1 MKYIRNLI
9 LFIWQLP
16 QHLLA
21 ILYIGYLVMMC
32 KDLGVDSRYKQ
43 AIVIPC
49 VMRGAVTLGCYVFV
63 GLNSEYRKTVKH
75 ELGHTIQSK
84 ILGPL
89 YLPTVGICSGLHCM
103 FHNRKNNYYDFWTE
117 RWANRLGGIEGYS
130 GKYHYHKDGV
140 IRTIYSKLE
149 AFYNKYF

>member
-1 MKYIRNLI
+1 MFEMMKLIMKYIRNLI

-89 YLPTVGICSGLHCM
+89 YLIVIGIPSITYCGLRRI
-103 FHNRKNNYYDFWTE
+103 FPSLRKKNYYNFYTE
-117 RWANRLGGIEGYS
+117 RWANNLSEKCI
-130 GKYHYHKDGV
+130 K
-140 IRTIYSKLE
+140 
-149 AFYNKYF
+149 

>member
-1 MKYIRNLI
+1 MMKLIMKYIRNLI

-21 ILYIGYLVMMC
+21 ILYIVYLVMMC

-89 YLPTVGICSGLHCM
+89 YLIVIGIPSITYCGLRRI
-103 FHNRKNNYYDFWTE
+103 FPSLRKKNYYDFYTE
-117 RWANRLGGIEGYS
+117 KWANNLSEKHI
-130 GKYHYHKDGV
+130 K
-140 IRTIYSKLE
+140 
-149 AFYNKYF
+149 

>member
-1 MKYIRNLI
+1 MFEMMKLIMNYLRNLI

-89 YLPTVGICSGLHCM
+89 YLIVIGIPSITYCGLRRI
-103 FHNRKNNYYDFWTE
+103 FPSLRKKNYYDFYTE
-117 RWANRLGGIEGYS
+117 KWANNLSEKHI
-130 GKYHYHKDGV
+130 K
-140 IRTIYSKLE
+140 
-149 AFYNKYF
+149 

>member
-1 MKYIRNLI
+1 MMKLIMKYIRNLI

-16 QHLLA
+16 QHIVAL
-21 ILYIGYLVMMC
+21 IYFGYLVMMC

-43 AIVIPC
+43 ATVIPC
-49 VMRGAVTLGCYVFV
+49 VMRGAVTLGNYVFV

-89 YLPTVGICSGLHCM
+89 YLIVIGIPSITYCGLRRL
-103 FHNRKNNYYDFWTE
+103 FPSLRKKNYYDFYTE
-117 RWANRLGGIEGYS
+117 KWANNLSE
-130 GKYHYHKDGV
+130 KYIK
-140 IRTIYSKLE
+140 
-149 AFYNKYF
+149 

>member
-1 MKYIRNLI
+1 MMKLIMKYIRNLI

-16 QHLLA
+16 QHIVAL
-21 ILYIGYLVMMC
+21 IYFGYLVMMC

-43 AIVIPC
+43 ATVIPC
-49 VMRGAVTLGCYVFV
+49 IMRGAVTLGNYVFV

-89 YLPTVGICSGLHCM
+89 YLIVIGIPSITYCGLRRV
-103 FHNRKNNYYDFWTE
+103 FPSLRKKNYYNFFSE
-117 RWANRLGGIEGYS
+117 KSANYLSE
-130 GKYHYHKDGV
+130 KYIK
-140 IRTIYSKLE
+140 
-149 AFYNKYF
+149 

>member
-1 MKYIRNLI
+1 MMKLIMKYIMNLV

-16 QHLLA
+16 QHIVA
-21 ILYIGYLVMMC
+21 IIYFGYLVMMC

-49 VMRGAVTLGCYVFV
+49 VMRGAVTLGNYVFV
-63 GLNSEYRKTVKH
+63 GLNSEYKKIVKH

-89 YLPTVGICSGLHCM
+89 YLIVIGIPSITYCGLRRL
-103 FHNRKNNYYDFWTE
+103 FPSLRKKNYYDFYTE
-117 RWANRLGGIEGYS
+117 KWANNLSE
-130 GKYHYHKDGV
+130 KYIK
-140 IRTIYSKLE
+140 
-149 AFYNKYF
+149 

>member
-1 MKYIRNLI
+1 MFEMMKLIMNYIRNLI

-63 GLNSEYRKTVKH
+63 GLNSKYKKTVKH

-89 YLPTVGICSGLHCM
+89 YLIVIGIPSITYCGLRRI
-103 FHNRKNNYYDFWTE
+103 FPSLRKKNYYDFYTE
-117 RWANRLGGIEGYS
+117 KWANNLSEKHI
-130 GKYHYHKDGV
+130 K
-140 IRTIYSKLE
+140 
-149 AFYNKYF
+149 

>member
-1 MKYIRNLI
+1 MMKLIIKYIRNLI

-16 QHLLA
+16 QHIVA
-21 ILYIGYLVMMC
+21 IIYFGYLVMMC

-49 VMRGAVTLGCYVFV
+49 VMRGAITLGNYVFV

-89 YLPTVGICSGLHCM
+89 YLIVIGIPSITYCGLRRL
-103 FHNRKNNYYDFWTE
+103 FPSLRKKNYYNFYTE
-117 RWANRLGGIEGYS
+117 KWANNLSE
-130 GKYHYHKDGV
+130 KYIK
-140 IRTIYSKLE
+140 
-149 AFYNKYF
+149 

>member
-1 MKYIRNLI
+1 MFEMMKLIMNYIKNLI

-32 KDLGVDSRYKQ
+32 KDLGIDSRYKQ

-89 YLPTVGICSGLHCM
+89 YLIVIGIPSITYCGLRRM
-103 FHNRKNNYYDFWTE
+103 FPSLRKKNYYNFYTE
-117 RWANRLGGIEGYS
+117 KWANNLSEKHI
-130 GKYHYHKDGV
+130 K
-140 IRTIYSKLE
+140 
-149 AFYNKYF
+149 

>member
-1 MKYIRNLI
+1 MMKLIMNYIRNLI

-89 YLPTVGICSGLHCM
+89 YLIVIGIPSITYCGLRRI
-103 FHNRKNNYYDFWTE
+103 FPSLRKKNYYDFYTE
-117 RWANRLGGIEGYS
+117 KSADYLSE
-130 GKYHYHKDGV
+130 KYIK
-140 IRTIYSKLE
+140 
-149 AFYNKYF
+149 

>member
-1 MKYIRNLI
+1 MFEMMKLIINYIRNLI

-89 YLPTVGICSGLHCM
+89 YLIVIGIPSITYCGLRRI
-103 FHNRKNNYYDFWTE
+103 FPSLRKKNYYDFYTE
-117 RWANRLGGIEGYS
+117 KWANNLSEKHI
-130 GKYHYHKDGV
+130 K
-140 IRTIYSKLE
+140 
-149 AFYNKYF
+149 

>member
-1 MKYIRNLI
+1 MMKLIIKYIRNLI

-16 QHLLA
+16 QHIVAL
-21 ILYIGYLVMMC
+21 IYFGYLVMMC

-49 VMRGAVTLGCYVFV
+49 VMRGAITLGNYVFV
-63 GLNSEYRKTVKH
+63 GLNSEYKETVKH

-89 YLPTVGICSGLHCM
+89 YLIIIGIPSITYCGLRRL
-103 FHNRKNNYYDFWTE
+103 FPSLRKKNYYNFYTE
-117 RWANRLGGIEGYS
+117 KWANNISE
-130 GKYHYHKDGV
+130 KYIK
-140 IRTIYSKLE
+140 
-149 AFYNKYF
+149 

>member
-1 MKYIRNLI
+1 MMQLIMKYIRNLI

-16 QHLLA
+16 QHIVAL
-21 ILYIGYLVMMC
+21 IYFGYLVMMC

-49 VMRGAVTLGCYVFV
+49 VMRGAITLGNYIFV

-89 YLPTVGICSGLHCM
+89 YLIVIGIPSITYCGLRRL
-103 FHNRKNNYYDFWTE
+103 FPSLRKKNYYDFYTE
-117 RWANRLGGIEGYS
+117 STANYLSE
-130 GKYHYHKDGV
+130 KYIK
-140 IRTIYSKLE
+140 
-149 AFYNKYF
+149 

>member
-1 MKYIRNLI
+1 MMKLIMKYIRNLI

-49 VMRGAVTLGCYVFV
+49 VMRGAITLGCYIFV

-89 YLPTVGICSGLHCM
+89 YLIVIGIPSITYCGLRM
-103 FHNRKNNYYDFWTE
+103 IFPSLRKKNYYDFYTE
-117 RWANRLGGIEGYS
+117 KWANNLSEKHI
-130 GKYHYHKDGV
+130 K
-140 IRTIYSKLE
+140 
-149 AFYNKYF
+149 

>member
-1 MKYIRNLI
+1 MFEMMKLIMNYIRNLM

-89 YLPTVGICSGLHCM
+89 YLIVIGIPSITYCGLRRI
-103 FHNRKNNYYDFWTE
+103 FPSLRKKNYYNFYTE
-117 RWANRLGGIEGYS
+117 RWANNLSEKHI
-130 GKYHYHKDGV
+130 K
-140 IRTIYSKLE
+140 
-149 AFYNKYF
+149 

>member
-1 MKYIRNLI
+1 MMKLIIKYIRNLI

-16 QHLLA
+16 QHIVAL
-21 ILYIGYLVMMC
+21 IYFGYLVMMC

-49 VMRGAVTLGCYVFV
+49 VMRGAVTLGNYIFV
-63 GLNSEYRKTVKH
+63 GLNSEYKETVKH

-89 YLPTVGICSGLHCM
+89 YLIVIGIPSITYCGLRRL
-103 FHNRKNNYYDFWTE
+103 FPSLRKKNYYNFYTE
-117 RWANRLGGIEGYS
+117 KWANNLSE
-130 GKYHYHKDGV
+130 KYIK
-140 IRTIYSKLE
+140 
-149 AFYNKYF
+149 

>member
-1 MKYIRNLI
+1 MMKLIMKYIRNLI

-16 QHLLA
+16 QHIVAL
-21 ILYIGYLVMMC
+21 IYFGYLVMMC

-43 AIVIPC
+43 ATVIPC
-49 VMRGAVTLGCYVFV
+49 IMRGAVTLGNYVFV

-89 YLPTVGICSGLHCM
+89 YLIVIGIPSITYCGLRRI
-103 FHNRKNNYYDFWTE
+103 FPSLRKKNYYNFYTE
-117 RWANRLGGIEGYS
+117 KWANNLS
-130 GKYHYHKDGV
+130 KKYIK
-140 IRTIYSKLE
+140 
-149 AFYNKYF
+149 

>member
-1 MKYIRNLI
+1 MFEMMKLIMKYIRNLI

-89 YLPTVGICSGLHCM
+89 YLIVIGIPSIIWAAT
-103 FHNRKNNYYDFWTE
+103 RKTIASNKPYDWFYTE
-117 RWANRLGGIEGYS
+117 AWANKLGGV
-130 GKYHYHKDGV
+130 D
-140 IRTIYSKLE
+140 
-149 AFYNKYF
+149 

>member
-1 MKYIRNLI
+1 MMKLIMKYIRNLI

-16 QHLLA
+16 QHIVAL
-21 ILYIGYLVMMC
+21 IYFGYLVMMC

-49 VMRGAVTLGCYVFV
+49 VMRGAITLGNYVFV
-63 GLNSEYRKTVKH
+63 GLNSEYKETVKH

-89 YLPTVGICSGLHCM
+89 YLIVIGIPSITYCGLRRI
-103 FHNRKNNYYDFWTE
+103 FPSLRKKNYYNFYTE
-117 RWANRLGGIEGYS
+117 KWANNLSE
-130 GKYHYHKDGV
+130 KYIK
-140 IRTIYSKLE
+140 
-149 AFYNKYF
+149 

>member
-1 MKYIRNLI
+1 MFEMMKLIMNYIRNLI

-32 KDLGVDSRYKQ
+32 KDLGVDSKYKQ

-89 YLPTVGICSGLHCM
+89 YLIVIGIPSITYCGLRRI
-103 FHNRKNNYYDFWTE
+103 FPSLRKKNYYDFYTE
-117 RWANRLGGIEGYS
+117 KWANNLSEKHI
-130 GKYHYHKDGV
+130 K
-140 IRTIYSKLE
+140 
-149 AFYNKYF
+149 

>member
-1 MKYIRNLI
+1 MMKLIMKYIKNLI

-16 QHLLA
+16 QHIVAL
-21 ILYIGYLVMMC
+21 IYFGYLVMMC

-49 VMRGAVTLGCYVFV
+49 VMRGAITLGNYVFV

-89 YLPTVGICSGLHCM
+89 YLIVIGIPSITYCGLRRL
-103 FHNRKNNYYDFWTE
+103 FPSLRKKNYYDFYTE
-117 RWANRLGGIEGYS
+117 RTANYLSE
-130 GKYHYHKDGV
+130 KYIK
-140 IRTIYSKLE
+140 
-149 AFYNKYF
+149 

>member
-1 MKYIRNLI
+1 MMKLIMKYIRNLI

-16 QHLLA
+16 QHIVAL
-21 ILYIGYLVMMC
+21 IYFGYLVMMC

-49 VMRGAVTLGCYVFV
+49 IMRGAVTLGNYVFV
-63 GLNSEYRKTVKH
+63 GLNSEYKETVKH

-89 YLPTVGICSGLHCM
+89 YLIIIGIPSITYCGLRRM
-103 FHNRKNNYYDFWTE
+103 FPSLRKKNYYDFYTE
-117 RWANRLGGIEGYS
+117 KWANNLSE
-130 GKYHYHKDGV
+130 KYIK
-140 IRTIYSKLE
+140 
-149 AFYNKYF
+149 

>member
-1 MKYIRNLI
+1 MMKLIMNYIRNLI

-32 KDLGVDSRYKQ
+32 KDLGIDSRYKQ

-89 YLPTVGICSGLHCM
+89 YLIVIGIPSITYCGLRRI
-103 FHNRKNNYYDFWTE
+103 FPSLRKKNYYDFYTE
-117 RWANRLGGIEGYS
+117 KWANNLSEKHI
-130 GKYHYHKDGV
+130 K
-140 IRTIYSKLE
+140 
-149 AFYNKYF
+149 

>member
-1 MKYIRNLI
+1 MFEMMKLIMKYIRNLI

-16 QHLLA
+16 QHIVAL
-21 ILYIGYLVMMC
+21 IYFGYLVMMC

-43 AIVIPC
+43 ATVIPC
-49 VMRGAVTLGCYVFV
+49 IMRGAVTLGNYVFV

-89 YLPTVGICSGLHCM
+89 YLIIIGIPSITYCGLRRL
-103 FHNRKNNYYDFWTE
+103 FPSLRKKNYYNFYTE
-117 RWANRLGGIEGYS
+117 KWANNLSE
-130 GKYHYHKDGV
+130 KYIK
-140 IRTIYSKLE
+140 
-149 AFYNKYF
+149 

>member
-1 MKYIRNLI
+1 MFEMMKLIMKYIRNLI

-49 VMRGAVTLGCYVFV
+49 VMRGAVTLGCYIFV

-89 YLPTVGICSGLHCM
+89 YLIVIGIPSITYCGLRRI
-103 FHNRKNNYYDFWTE
+103 FPSLRKKNYYDFYTE
-117 RWANRLGGIEGYS
+117 KWANNLSE
-130 GKYHYHKDGV
+130 KYIK
-140 IRTIYSKLE
+140 
-149 AFYNKYF
+149 

>member
-1 MKYIRNLI
+1 MMKLIMKYIRNLI

-16 QHLLA
+16 QHIVA
-21 ILYIGYLVMMC
+21 IIYFGYLVMMC

-49 VMRGAVTLGCYVFV
+49 VMRGAITLGNYVFI
-63 GLNSEYRKTVKH
+63 GLNSEYKETVKH

-89 YLPTVGICSGLHCM
+89 YLIVIGIPSITYCGLRRL
-103 FHNRKNNYYDFWTE
+103 FPSLRKKNYYNFYTE
-117 RWANRLGGIEGYS
+117 RTANNLSE
-130 GKYHYHKDGV
+130 KYIK
-140 IRTIYSKLE
+140 
-149 AFYNKYF
+149 

>member
-1 MKYIRNLI
+1 MFEIMKLIMNYIRNLI

-89 YLPTVGICSGLHCM
+89 YLIVIGIPSITYCGLRRI
-103 FHNRKNNYYDFWTE
+103 FPSLRKKNYYDFYTE
-117 RWANRLGGIEGYS
+117 KWANNLSEKHI
-130 GKYHYHKDGV
+130 K
-140 IRTIYSKLE
+140 
-149 AFYNKYF
+149 

>member
-1 MKYIRNLI
+1 MFEMMKLIMKYIRNLI

-89 YLPTVGICSGLHCM
+89 YLIVIGIPSIIYCGLRRL
-103 FHNRKNNYYDFWTE
+103 FPSLRKKNYYNFTL
-117 RWANRLGGIEGYS
+117 RNGQIILVKSI
-130 GKYHYHKDGV
+130 
-140 IRTIYSKLE
+140 
-149 AFYNKYF
+149 

>member
-1 MKYIRNLI
+1 MMKLIMKYIMNLI

-16 QHLLA
+16 QHIVAL
-21 ILYIGYLVMMC
+21 IYFGYLVMMC

-49 VMRGAVTLGCYVFV
+49 IMRGAVTLGNYVFV

-89 YLPTVGICSGLHCM
+89 YLIVIGIPSITYCGLRRL
-103 FHNRKNNYYDFWTE
+103 FSSLRKKNYYDFYTE
-117 RWANRLGGIEGYS
+117 KWANNLSEKHI
-130 GKYHYHKDGV
+130 K
-140 IRTIYSKLE
+140 
-149 AFYNKYF
+149 

>member
-1 MKYIRNLI
+1 MFEMMKLIMKYIRNLI

-89 YLPTVGICSGLHCM
+89 YLIVIGIPSITYCGLRRI
-103 FHNRKNNYYDFWTE
+103 FPSLRRKNYYDFYTE
-117 RWANRLGGIEGYS
+117 KWANNLSE
-130 GKYHYHKDGV
+130 KYIK
-140 IRTIYSKLE
+140 
-149 AFYNKYF
+149 

>member
-1 MKYIRNLI
+1 MFEMMKLIMKYIRNLI

-16 QHLLA
+16 QHIVAL
-21 ILYIGYLVMMC
+21 IYFGYLVMMC

-43 AIVIPC
+43 ATVIPC
-49 VMRGAVTLGCYVFV
+49 VMRGAVTLGNYVFV

-89 YLPTVGICSGLHCM
+89 YLIVIGIPSITYCGLRRL
-103 FHNRKNNYYDFWTE
+103 FPSLRKKNYYDFYTE
-117 RWANRLGGIEGYS
+117 KWANNLSE
-130 GKYHYHKDGV
+130 KYIK
-140 IRTIYSKLE
+140 
-149 AFYNKYF
+149 

>member
-1 MKYIRNLI
+1 
-9 LFIWQLP
+9 
-16 QHLLA
+16 
-21 ILYIGYLVMMC
+21 MMC

-89 YLPTVGICSGLHCM
+89 YLIVIGIPSITYCGLRRI
-103 FHNRKNNYYDFWTE
+103 FPSLRKKNYYNFYTE
-117 RWANRLGGIEGYS
+117 RWANSLSE
-130 GKYHYHKDGV
+130 KYIK
-140 IRTIYSKLE
+140 
-149 AFYNKYF
+149 